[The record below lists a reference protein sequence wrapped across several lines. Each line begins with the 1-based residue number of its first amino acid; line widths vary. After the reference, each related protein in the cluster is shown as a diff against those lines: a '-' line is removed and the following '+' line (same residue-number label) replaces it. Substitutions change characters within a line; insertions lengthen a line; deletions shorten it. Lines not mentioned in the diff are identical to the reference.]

1 MGETP
6 VHDLPV
12 SHGSSADSAPA
23 FLVVGGDSL
32 IGSALGTHLERAG
45 KRVVSTTRR
54 REAAGNRVFLD
65 LAGDVDQWQLPEP
78 VSVAIICAGVTKI
91 EDCGRDPAS
100 SAHINVDSV
109 VKLVKRLAAAGAFTI
124 YLSTNQVFDG
134 SVPRR
139 PPTDM
144 LSPETEYGRQKAE
157 VERQISSFASDATSV
172 VRLTKVLGPQ
182 SLLLQSWVNA
192 LRNAEVIHPFRNM
205 VMSPV
210 SLCFVVTVL
219 ERLCERRLPGTF
231 QVSSDVEV
239 TYAQVAYYLA
249 EKIGASP
256 DLIQPADSTAAGIP
270 RAAAPPYTS
279 LDVER
284 LRTELGLEPPSVWT
298 TIDQA
303 VNFQGTSI

>member
-1 MGETP
+1 MRNSST
-6 VHDLPV
+6 
-12 SHGSSADSAPA
+12 SSADPSGPLGDRSLI
-23 FLVVGGDSL
+23 LVVGGDST
-32 IGSALGTHLERAG
+32 IGRALVAQLERAG
-45 KRVVSTTRR
+45 KAVIATSRR
-54 REAAGNRVFLD
+54 RENTRESRVFLD
-65 LAGDVDQWQLPEP
+65 LAGDIDEWQLPAR
-78 VSVAIICAGVTKI
+78 VSAAIICAGVTKI
-91 EDCGRDPAS
+91 EDCRRDPAS
-100 SAHINVDSV
+100 TAHINVDSV

-139 PPTDM
+139 PPSDM
-144 LSPETEYGRQKAE
+144 LSPETEYGKQKAE
-157 VERQISSFASDATSV
+157 VERQIGRFAPEATSV

-182 SLLLQSWVNA
+182 SPLLQSWVNA
-192 LRNAEVIHPFRNM
+192 LRNAEVIHPFRDM

-219 ERLCERRLPGTF
+219 ERLCERRLPGIF
-231 QVSSDVEV
+231 QVSADVEV

-249 EKIGASP
+249 EKIGASR

-270 RAAAPPYTS
+270 RAAAPPHTS

-298 TIDQA
+298 TIDNA
-303 VNFQGTSI
+303 VSL